1 MPLGCFPDAL
11 LTHNKKVGFEVSRE
25 IQMSVLQIPK
35 MISPPVT
42 GHWLAKLLPVVVW
55 VLYGSTAQA
64 VETTACERTLTANI
78 VALDQPV
85 LFNRLG
91 ASNVNGMV
99 FALERDVVDKT
110 TGKTL
115 NNGGL
120 AMAGN
125 VALRADKRPRPLV
138 LRVREG
144 DCLTINLTNLLSPN
158 ANPIKPA
165 EGEIDPLPN
174 DPRFNTPIDEQ
185 VLGRNVSF
193 QVSGLEWVDGEKDA
207 ASYVGLN
214 SDSTVP
220 QGGMKSY
227 SLYAAEEGVFV
238 ARGMAATVGSNGNQG
253 NSSNL
258 LFGQVI
264 VEPRGARIY
273 RSQTTE
279 EEMRLASM
287 NLDTTDM
294 LNCGTQNLTAD
305 GQPIIDYEAT
315 YPIAK
320 CDNGTLLGEQAWIAE
335 GKDGLPLLNTIC
347 GAEGAVSG
355 SCQVDEIIHSDI
367 HAIVAG
373 PDPDGSWTA
382 ACGNGAGD
390 GDPFEGPCPYPLE
403 SVGKRNPSLPNR
415 LEAFRDFASAWHG
428 EVATAQAFPGF
439 FNDDPVFSYVLS
451 GVGDGFMIN
460 YGSGGIGSEII
471 ANRLGVG
478 PMHDCLSCAF
488 EEFFLTAYT
497 VGDPAQLAD
506 VSANI
511 GLERLLPGEV
521 PPPDHVGPK
530 ATWVPYPD
538 DPSNVNH
545 SYTGDFVKIR
555 NTHIGNENHV
565 FHLHNHQWLY
575 NPNDDNS
582 NYMDAQ
588 GIGPGS
594 SYTYE
599 INFGGSGNRMKS
611 SGDAIYH
618 CHFYPHFAQGMWA
631 LWRNHDVMETGTPLQ
646 ASGAADAFHSVP
658 FALENGTPLLL
669 DASTGRRARALPDG
683 EIMAGAPIPALIP
696 LPGKAMPPIPGE
708 VNVVPNERFTTTA
721 SIFSP
726 IAASE
731 DRDSTTPGIQ
741 VPVGS
746 IADVVQRDVNPGY
759 PFWIAGIEDT
769 MGQRPPTPPLDMLSF
784 AKATELNGSMYD
796 TFRVRN
802 ANDPDPVDDAAC
814 EASATCTVVKNLFA
828 DLVPA
833 QAGGWDGG
841 LPRSAL
847 QGYAA
852 GGVTAVNVVSRLDFS
867 KVLGE
872 ARAVFFPEEGTDIE
886 QIAMAYHA
894 VREHPSYKVNM
905 DGSVAAANFIMNG
918 NKPAVG
924 APYHEPCMDDQGDRF
939 DTLNDPLSES
949 TGHVFWGG
957 ESGTWTNDATG
968 LTAFDADTP
977 RIYKGVNIQFDAVLN
992 KSGYHYPQQRIITLW
1007 EDAVPVI
1014 RKEIPPEPMVLRFN
1028 SFECGVYQH
1037 SNLVPEYYEL
1047 DDYQVRTP
1055 TDIIGQHIHLPKWDL
1070 TTADGAANGW
1080 NYEDGTLSPGAV
1092 QERIHALNDY
1102 IANPVNTGKPHLA
1115 ATGAPADVV
1124 PSAPLVAKSHPFFGT
1139 VAPPGNIGEKWLGA
1153 RTTLQRWFFDPVLNS
1168 DGIDRGLG
1176 IIFTHDHYGPS
1187 THQQVGLYATVL
1199 TEPANSTWAHNETG
1213 EQLGCRY
1220 PGEDADAT
1228 GNCRADGGPT
1238 SWQAA
1243 ITPYPGGSSL
1253 NPAGQL
1259 EPYREFYFEYSDF
1272 QHAYEA
1278 GIYVGADQ
1286 NGEVLAAA
1294 GAGLSMAVSNTGNPV
1309 VECADPANA
1318 FRCAINP
1325 PGIAQVNPVYP
1336 DLVLEASGL
1345 SGEVEGCTARP
1356 CPMAIDAEDPG
1367 MFAVNYRNE
1376 PVGLRVYD
1384 PNKYGPDGKLGSQAD
1399 GKAGDLAFALQSRED
1414 RAIPEFNRQPLGG
1427 ESIHGTIFP
1436 PPINTGGVRPGD
1448 PFTPMMR
1455 TYVGDLVRVKMQAGG
1470 DEEEHNAT
1478 IHGLKWLQAG
1488 SAFGSAPNSGWRN
1501 NQAGGISEQF
1511 TLTAPIVPVEGDTR
1525 QAFIDY
1531 AYTMDAAQDG
1541 WWSGLWGI
1549 MRAYELPR
1557 TDLLQLTTTQVPL
1570 HISNEDQFTGVCP
1583 NTAPGRQFDITAVAA
1598 NDILPVNT
1606 DVNIYDVAPGLHL
1619 GVAPKTGGGTLVYNP
1634 RTTKVG
1640 GQPSHDEAGN
1650 PITLPT
1656 HYGPIHDPTA
1666 LLYVH
1671 TDDLVEYPITN
1682 EEIAE
1687 CNRMGVYNFSS
1698 PELTLTRVS
1707 RKRVRRSR
1715 YAYDYTYSVY
1725 FSNNGVAA
1733 QNVTAKVTSKATG
1746 IKILD
1751 GDLDFGSAP
1760 GSSSPDTFKMRWD
1773 RRYPLDASKIEFEIQ
1788 GEVDGDG
1795 GGIRNASC
1803 PVKLR
1808 DGVKV
1813 EPLILRAA
1821 AGDCIDVTLRNRLP
1835 AVANELPT
1843 LATLLGV
1850 TKRDRLS
1857 PEGSTT
1863 FQTNL
1868 IETSGYAGLHPQLV
1882 ATDVSRNN
1890 GILVGLNVSG
1900 EYNSFA
1906 GVAPPEGGIE
1916 RMRWYAGDLGITKNG
1931 SSYEL
1936 TATPIEFGTS
1946 NLQQADVI
1954 KQGMKSLVGQLIIEP
1969 EGSTWDD
1976 VNDDATGRQSAT
1988 VTRSDDSTFRD
1999 FSVVLTKGQTQYYAD
2014 SSPVEHVNGE
2024 GAAGIPEDSQA
2035 CSGMAIN
2042 YGIEPLWFR
2051 MGLLPSAHFGHAG
2064 SDASYGGTPQ
2074 LDVYSNSKIGGDPVT
2089 PVFHATAGDEVRMR
2103 LGVPHATNRGTVFAL
2118 HGHNWQRDPYL
2129 AQYTEYDGIPRAYAL
2144 GGPGIGSVKI
2154 GQNPLAFYQGGQ
2166 ESLYPTA
2173 HYDIVLPSAGG
2184 TFKRPGDY
2192 LFRDVAS
2199 ANVASGLWGI
2209 LRLQSAPPPSP

>member
-1 MPLGCFPDAL
+1 MNGC
-11 LTHNKKVGFEVSRE
+11 
-25 IQMSVLQIPK
+25 QISK
-35 MISPPVT
+35 MISPAEKI
-42 GHWLAKLLPVVVW
+42 HWLAKLLPVVAW
-55 VLYGSTAQA
+55 LLYSSVAQA

-91 ASNVNGMV
+91 ASNVNGMI
-99 FALERDVVDKT
+99 FALERDVVDAGT
-110 TGKTL
+110 GPGAGKTL
-115 NNGGL
+115 NNGGD
-120 AMAGN
+120 AVQGK
-125 VALRADKRPRPLV
+125 VALRPDKRPRPLI

-144 DCLTINLTNLLSPN
+144 DCLTINLTNLLDPN
-158 ANPIKPA
+158 PNPIKP
-165 EGEIDPLPN
+165 IDPAADRDPMPDDLDPN
-174 DPRFNTPIDEQ
+174 TNDDAQFNVPIDQQ
-185 VLGRNVSF
+185 VLGREVSF
-193 QVSGLEWVDGEKDA
+193 QVAGLEWKDGAKDA
-207 ASYVGLN
+207 ASHVGLN
-214 SDSTVP
+214 TSSLVP
-220 QGGMKSY
+220 LGVTKSY
-227 SLYAAEEGVFV
+227 SLYAPEEGVFV
-238 ARGMAATVGSNGNQG
+238 ARGMASTVGSNGNQG

-294 LNCGTQNLTAD
+294 LYCGTRNLTGD

-315 YPIAK
+315 YPTTK

-347 GAEGAVSG
+347 GAAGVASG
-355 SCQVDEIIHSDI
+355 SCQLNEIVHSDI

-373 PDPDGSWTA
+373 PDADGSWKSV
-382 ACGNGAGD
+382 CPDGNA
-390 GDPFEGPCPYPLE
+390 FEGPCPYPLE

-415 LEAFRDFASAWHG
+415 LEAFREFASAWHG
-428 EVATAQAFPGF
+428 EAATAQAFQGYF
-439 FNDDPVFSYVLS
+439 DDTVFSYVLS

-488 EEFFLTAYT
+488 EEFFLTSYT

-511 GLERLLPGEV
+511 GLEQLAPGV
-521 PPPDHVGPK
+521 APPDGTTGPK

-538 DPSNVNH
+538 DPANVHH
-545 SYTGDFVKIR
+545 SYIGDFVKFR

-582 NYMDAQ
+582 NYLDAQ

-599 INFGGSGNRMKS
+599 INFGGSGNRIKS
-611 SGDAIYH
+611 AGDAIYH
-618 CHFYPHFAQGMWA
+618 CHFYPHFAQGMWY
-631 LWRNHDVMETGTPLQ
+631 LWRNHDVMETGTPLEI
-646 ASGAADAFHSVP
+646 SGGADSFHTKIYG
-658 FALENGTPLLL
+658 LEDGTPRLL
-669 DASTGRRARALPDG
+669 DELTGRRARALPDG
-683 EIMAGAPIPALIP
+683 EIIAGAPIPALVP

-708 VNVVPNERFTTTA
+708 VNVVPNERYTTTA
-721 SIFSP
+721 STFSS

-731 DRDSTTPGIQ
+731 DRDLGLAGIQ

-769 MGQRPPTPPLDMLSF
+769 VGQRPPTPPLDMLSSG
-784 AKATELNGSMYD
+784 KATELNGSTID
-796 TFRVRN
+796 TFQVRN
-802 ANDPDPVDDAAC
+802 ANDPVPVDDAAC

-841 LPRSAL
+841 LPRAAL

-852 GGVTAVNVVSRLDFS
+852 GGVTAHIVTSKLDFT
-867 KVLGE
+867 KVIGE
-872 ARAVFFPEEGTDIE
+872 AKAVFFPEEGTDVE
-886 QIAMAYHA
+886 QTAMAYHA
-894 VREHPSYKVNM
+894 VREHPSYKVDM
-905 DGSVAAANFIMNG
+905 DGNVAAANFILNG

-939 DTLNDPLSES
+939 DTFNNPLTSEL
-949 TGHVFWGG
+949 GHVFWGG
-957 ESGTWTNDATG
+957 DEGDWIGGEGMLSQ
-968 LTAFDADTP
+968 FDADTP

-992 KSGYHYPQQRIITLW
+992 KAGYHYPQQRIITLW

-1028 SFECGVYQH
+1028 SFECGVYH
-1037 SNLVPEYYEL
+1037 HANLVPEYYEL

-1092 QERIHALNDY
+1092 TERIHALNLYVDGG
-1102 IANPVNTGKPHLA
+1102 GKHLMRSG
-1115 ATGAPADVV
+1115 ATADEVL
-1124 PSAPLVAKSHPFFGT
+1124 SGPLNDLLEQPHPFFGG
-1139 VAPPGNIGEKWLGA
+1139 VAPPGGIATKWLGA
-1153 RTTLQRWFFDPVLNS
+1153 RTTQQRWFFDPVVNS

-1199 TEPANSTWAHNETG
+1199 VEPANSSWAHNETG
-1213 EQLGCRY
+1213 EQLGCRTPLEY
-1220 PGEDADAT
+1220 PAGETQPTDV
-1228 GNCRADGGPT
+1228 CRADGGPT

-1243 ITPYPGGSSL
+1243 ITPDVAGSFL

-1278 GIYVGADQ
+1278 GIYVGADE
-1286 NGEVLAAA
+1286 NGEAMAPAL
-1294 GAGLSMAVSNTGNPV
+1294 GETMAVKNLDNPFIK
-1309 VECADPANA
+1309 CGDPQNA

-1345 SGEVEGCTARP
+1345 SGEVAGCEERP

-1384 PNKYGPDGKLGSQAD
+1384 PYLEGPDGKLGSQAA
-1399 GKAGDLAFALQSRED
+1399 GKAGDLAFALQSRDD
-1414 RAIPEFNRQPLGG
+1414 RKLFVDGKYVLNVQPQAGD
-1427 ESIHGTIFP
+1427 SIYGTKFP
-1436 PPINTGGVRPGD
+1436 PPINTGHVGAGD

-1501 NQAGGISEQF
+1501 SQAAGISEQF
-1511 TLTAPIVPVEGDTR
+1511 TLTAPIVPVEGNTR

-1531 AYTMDAAQDG
+1531 AYSMDASQDG
-1541 WWSGLWGI
+1541 WWSGMWGL

-1557 TDLLQLTTTQVPL
+1557 TDLNQLTSTQVPL
-1570 HISNEDQFTGVCP
+1570 MISNAAEFTGVCP
-1583 NTAPGRQFDITAVAA
+1583 NTAYVREFDITAVAA
-1598 NDILPVNT
+1598 NDILPVNA
-1606 DVNIYDVAPGLHL
+1606 DVTINDVDSSGHL
-1619 GVAPKTGGGTLVYNP
+1619 GVAPDIGGGTLVYNP
-1634 RTTKVG
+1634 RTTMVG

-1656 HYGPIHDPTA
+1656 HFGPIHDPTA

-1671 TDDLVEYPITN
+1671 TDDLVEYPDPYSP

-1687 CNRMGVYNFSS
+1687 CNRMGVFFFNS
-1698 PELTLTRVS
+1698 PEITNKLVG
-1707 RKRVRRSR
+1707 RKRVRSNR
-1715 YAYDYTYSVY
+1715 YALDYIYSVN
-1725 FSNNGVAA
+1725 FNGSAA
-1733 QNVTAKVTSKATG
+1733 QDVTANVTSKANG
-1746 IKILD
+1746 ITIVEGALS
-1751 GDLDFGSAP
+1751 FGTVP
-1760 GSSSPDTFKMRWD
+1760 GSSGQDTFTMRWD
-1773 RRYPLDASKIEFEIQ
+1773 RRYPMDTNQ
-1788 GEVDGDG
+1788 Q
-1795 GGIRNASC
+1795 
-1803 PVKLR
+1803 
-1808 DGVKV
+1808 
-1813 EPLILRAA
+1813 
-1821 AGDCIDVTLRNRLP
+1821 
-1835 AVANELPT
+1835 
-1843 LATLLGV
+1843 
-1850 TKRDRLS
+1850 DR
-1857 PEGSTT
+1857 
-1863 FQTNL
+1863 
-1868 IETSGYAGLHPQLV
+1868 
-1882 ATDVSRNN
+1882 
-1890 GILVGLNVSG
+1890 
-1900 EYNSFA
+1900 
-1906 GVAPPEGGIE
+1906 
-1916 RMRWYAGDLGITKNG
+1916 
-1931 SSYEL
+1931 
-1936 TATPIEFGTS
+1936 
-1946 NLQQADVI
+1946 
-1954 KQGMKSLVGQLIIEP
+1954 
-1969 EGSTWDD
+1969 
-1976 VNDDATGRQSAT
+1976 
-1988 VTRSDDSTFRD
+1988 
-1999 FSVVLTKGQTQYYAD
+1999 
-2014 SSPVEHVNGE
+2014 
-2024 GAAGIPEDSQA
+2024 
-2035 CSGMAIN
+2035 
-2042 YGIEPLWFR
+2042 
-2051 MGLLPSAHFGHAG
+2051 
-2064 SDASYGGTPQ
+2064 
-2074 LDVYSNSKIGGDPVT
+2074 
-2089 PVFHATAGDEVRMR
+2089 VRI
-2103 LGVPHATNRGTVFAL
+2103 
-2118 HGHNWQRDPYL
+2118 HG
-2129 AQYTEYDGIPRAYAL
+2129 
-2144 GGPGIGSVKI
+2144 
-2154 GQNPLAFYQGGQ
+2154 
-2166 ESLYPTA
+2166 
-2173 HYDIVLPSAGG
+2173 
-2184 TFKRPGDY
+2184 
-2192 LFRDVAS
+2192 
-2199 ANVASGLWGI
+2199 
-2209 LRLQSAPPPSP
+2209 

>member
-1 MPLGCFPDAL
+1 M
-11 LTHNKKVGFEVSRE
+11 
-25 IQMSVLQIPK
+25 IVLQSSRITNP
-35 MISPPVT
+35 ST
-42 GHWLAKLLPVVVW
+42 AGHWLAKLLPVIVW
-55 VLYGSTAQA
+55 LLFGGTAQA
-64 VETTACERTLTANI
+64 DACERYVTADI
-78 VALDQPV
+78 VAMDQPV

-91 ASNVNGMV
+91 ASNVNGMI
-99 FALERDVVDKT
+99 FALARDVVNKAS
-110 TGKTL
+110 GKTL
-115 NNGGL
+115 TNGGL
-120 AMAGN
+120 ATAGE
-125 VALRADKRPRPLV
+125 VMLRPDKRPRPIV

-144 DCLTINLTNLLSPN
+144 DCLTINLNNLLTSG
-158 ANPIKPA
+158 ANPNKVVMP
-165 EGEIDPLPN
+165 PQ
-174 DPRFNTPIDEQ
+174 FNVLIDEQ

-193 QVSGLEWVDGEKDA
+193 QVSGLEWVYDEKDA

-214 SDSTVP
+214 SDSTVT

-227 SLYAAEEGVFV
+227 TLYASEEGVFV
-238 ARGMAATVGSNGNQG
+238 VRGMAATVGSNGNQG
-253 NSSNL
+253 NSANL

-273 RSQTTE
+273 RSETTE
-279 EEMRLASM
+279 EEMRLAST
-287 NLDTTDM
+287 NLKSDHVD
-294 LNCGTQNLTAD
+294 CGTRRLTAD
-305 GQPIIDYEAT
+305 GQPIIDYEAVFPT
-315 YPIAK
+315 AD
-320 CDNGTLLGEQAWIAE
+320 CVNGTSLGASVWTAE
-335 GKDGLPLLNTIC
+335 GKAGAPILNMICTPSDAAAWAPINCTDGHIMHSNLN
-347 GAEGAVSG
+347 
-355 SCQVDEIIHSDI
+355 
-367 HAIVAG
+367 AIVAG
-373 PDPDGSWTA
+373 PDLDGSWTA

-390 GDPFEGPCPYPLE
+390 GDVFEGPCPYPLE
-403 SVGKRNPSLPNR
+403 SVGKYNPSLPNR
-415 LEAFRDFASAWHG
+415 LEAFRDFSSSWHG
-428 EVATAQAFPGF
+428 EVSAAQAFPGF
-439 FNDDPVFSYVLS
+439 FDDDPVFSYVLA

-497 VGDPAQLAD
+497 VGDPAMLAD

-511 GLERLLPGEV
+511 GLERLLPGEA
-521 PPPDHVGPK
+521 PPAGAVGPK
-530 ATWVPYPD
+530 ATFVPYPD
-538 DPSNVNH
+538 DPANVHH
-545 SYTGDFVKIR
+545 SYTGDFTKIR
-555 NTHIGNENHV
+555 NSHIGNENHV

-582 NYMDAQ
+582 NYLDAQ

-599 INFGGSGNRMKS
+599 INYGGSGNRMKS

-618 CHFYPHFAQGMWA
+618 CHFYPHFAQGMWY

-646 ASGAADAFHSVP
+646 ASGSMTGFHSEP
-658 FALENGTPLLL
+658 FALENGTPFLL
-669 DASTGRRARALPDG
+669 DATTGRRARALPDG

-696 LPGKAMPPIPGE
+696 LPGKAIPPLPGR
-708 VNVVPNERFTTTA
+708 VNIVPNERFTTTA
-721 SIFSP
+721 STFSP

-731 DRDSTTPGIQ
+731 DRDSFTPGIQ

-746 IADVVQRDVNPGY
+746 IADVVDRDINPGY

-769 MGQRPPTPPLDMLSF
+769 VGQRPPTPPLDMVTADLIT
-784 AKATELNGSMYD
+784 ALNDSSYDD
-796 TFRVRN
+796 TFVVKK
-802 ANDPDPVDDAAC
+802 ADGAVV
-814 EASATCTVVKNLFA
+814 TTVKNLFL
-828 DLVPA
+828 DLVPE

-872 ARAVFFPEEGTDIE
+872 ARAVFFPEEGTDVE
-886 QIAMAYHA
+886 QTAMAYHA
-894 VREHPSYKVNM
+894 VRKHPSYRVDMN
-905 DGSVAAANFIMNG
+905 GAVSAADFILNG

-939 DTLNDPLSES
+939 DTFEDPLSTS

-957 ESGTWTNDATG
+957 EEGTWTNDATA
-968 LTAFDADTP
+968 LSAFNADTP

-992 KSGYHYPQQRIITLW
+992 KAGYHYPQQRILTLW

-1014 RKEIPPEPMVLRFN
+1014 TKEIPPEPMVLRFN

-1080 NYEDGTLSPGAV
+1080 NYEDGTFSPGAV

-1102 IANPVNTGKPHLA
+1102 ITNPANIGKPHLA
-1115 ATGAPADVV
+1115 ARGAAASVV
-1124 PSAPLVAKSHPFFGT
+1124 PSAPLVALSHPFFGG
-1139 VAPPGNIGEKWLGA
+1139 VAPPGGIAAKWLGA
-1153 RTTLQRWFFDPVLNS
+1153 RTTQQRWFFDPVLNS

-1199 TEPANSTWAHNETG
+1199 VQPANSTWAHNETG

-1220 PGEDADAT
+1220 PGEDADVA

-1243 ITPYPGGSSL
+1243 ITPDLAGSPL

-1294 GAGLSMAVSNTGNPV
+1294 GAGLPMAVENTGNPV
-1309 VECADPANA
+1309 VECSDPANA

-1336 DLVLEASGL
+1336 DLVLEASGA
-1345 SGEVEGCTARP
+1345 SGKVSGCTVRP

-1376 PVGLRVYD
+1376 PIGLRVYD
-1384 PNKYGPDGKLGSQAD
+1384 PNRHGPDGKLGLQAA
-1399 GKAGDLAFALQSRED
+1399 GKAGDLAFALQSRTD
-1414 RAIPEFNRQPLGG
+1414 RAIPELNYQPVAGS
-1427 ESIHGTIFP
+1427 SIHGTIFP
-1436 PPINTGGVRPGD
+1436 PPINTGKVRPGD

-1511 TLTAPIVPVEGDTR
+1511 TLTSPIVPVENNTR

-1531 AYTMDAAQDG
+1531 AYTMDASQDG
-1541 WWSGLWGI
+1541 WWSGMWGI
-1549 MRAYELPR
+1549 MRAYEKPR
-1557 TDLLQLTTTQVPL
+1557 SDLVQLSTTQVP
-1570 HISNEDQFTGVCP
+1570 IEFGNQAAFKGVCP
-1583 NTAPGRQFDITAVAA
+1583 STAPVRKFDITAVAA
-1598 NDILPVNT
+1598 NDILPFNANVT
-1606 DVNIYDVAPGLHL
+1606 IQDIAPGGHR
-1619 GVAPKTGGGTLVYNP
+1619 GKAPNAGGGTLVYNP
-1634 RTTKVG
+1634 RTTTVG
-1640 GQPSHDEAGN
+1640 GQFVVDEDSGETVQLPSHQ
-1650 PITLPT
+1650 
-1656 HYGPIHDPTA
+1656 GPIHDPTA

-1671 TDDLVEYPITN
+1671 TSDLIRHPTTHKEIKECSRFGRFFFNSDEIT
-1682 EEIAE
+1682 
-1687 CNRMGVYNFSS
+1687 
-1698 PELTLTRVS
+1698 TTRIS
-1707 RKRVRRSR
+1707 RRRVKGRR
-1715 YAYDYTYSVY
+1715 YVFDYKYSVK
-1725 FSNNGVAA
+1725 FANNGVAVYGA
-1733 QNVTAKVTSKATG
+1733 TAKVTSKVED
-1746 IKILD
+1746 ISIVE
-1751 GDLDFGSAP
+1751 GDLYFGDIAEGGN
-1760 GSSSPDTFKMRWD
+1760 GSSGTDTFTLRRD
-1773 RRYPLDASKIEFEIQ
+1773 RRETFNRGEIRFDFHGDIE
-1788 GEVDGDG
+1788 GDGDG
-1795 GGIRNASC
+1795 IDNTSC
-1803 PVKLR
+1803 PVRLKT
-1808 DGVKV
+1808 GTKV
-1813 EPLILRAA
+1813 EPLIMRAA
-1821 AGDCIDVTLRNRLP
+1821 AGDCIHVRLRNRLP
-1835 AVANELPT
+1835 KRAIELPT

-1850 TKRDRLS
+1850 TKRDRLN
-1857 PEGSTT
+1857 PLGSTT

-1868 IETSGYAGLHPQLV
+1868 MKTSGFAGLHPQLV
-1882 ATDVSRNN
+1882 AYDVSRAN
-1890 GILVGLNVSG
+1890 GILVGHNASG
-1900 EYNSFA
+1900 LHNPLSGLA
-1906 GVAPPEGGIE
+1906 LPEGGKE
-1916 RMRWYAGDLGITKNG
+1916 RMKWYAGDIAAEKVAGR
-1931 SSYEL
+1931 YVL
-1936 TATPIEFGTS
+1936 TATPVEFGTS
-1946 NLQQADVI
+1946 NLQPADVI

-1969 EGSTWDD
+1969 EGSTWEEEY
-1976 VNDDATGRQSAT
+1976 DDATGRQSAT
-1988 VTRSDDSTFRD
+1988 VTRSVADGGTTFRD

-2014 SSPVEHVNGE
+2014 SSPVEHSNGE
-2024 GAAGIPEDSQA
+2024 GGAGIPEDSQA
-2035 CSGMAIN
+2035 GSGMAIN
-2042 YGIEPLWFR
+2042 YGIEPIWFR
-2051 MGLLPSAHFGHAG
+2051 LGLLPQAHFGHDGANG
-2064 SDASYGGTPQ
+2064 TFGGTSQ
-2074 LDVYSNSKIGGDPVT
+2074 YDVYSNAKVGGDPAT
-2089 PVFHATAGDEVRMR
+2089 PVFYATAGEEVRMR

-2118 HGHNWQRDPYL
+2118 HGHAWQRDPYL
-2129 AQYTEYDGIPRAYAL
+2129 AQYTEYGGIPRAYAI
-2144 GGPGIGSVKI
+2144 GGPGVGSVKI
-2154 GQNPLAFYQGGQ
+2154 GRNPLAFYQGGQ
-2166 ESLYPTA
+2166 ESIFPTA

-2184 TFKRPGDY
+2184 SHAVPGDY
-2192 LFRDVAS
+2192 MFRDVAS
-2199 ANVASGLWGI
+2199 ANVGSGLWGI
-2209 LRLQSAPPPSP
+2209 LRLQSAPSP